1 VNRVRRLIWSY
12 LALLLLA
19 WSLGEFVAERSLPT
33 LLVAYA
39 PPALLTWPAP
49 LLLLAALAQWRVKKS
64 RRAVL
69 PALLAC
75 GAALLFLGFTWH
87 PARSSQPGDLSVLT
101 YNIARGRLGSA
112 ERLSAQLRAGGT
124 DIITLQETNG
134 VRWPFTDTLLSG
146 LPGYFVSRSGTPG
159 AELLTLSRFPV
170 VSTREISLPGTT
182 RRFLVT
188 RLRTPQGD
196 LSVINVHFSTVMF
209 SRVLDG
215 QVQTTR
221 RNRQNQLDILRR
233 EAAAVRGPLIVAG
246 DFNTP
251 SRGRIYRALAA
262 QFADAWDAAGRGLG
276 YTFASAQPSLR
287 IDHVFARGL
296 KVVSAEVQLPGGS
309 DHRALAARLRGPNI
323 SPVR

>member
-1 VNRVRRLIWSY
+1 M
-12 LALLLLA
+12 
-19 WSLGEFVAERSLPT
+19 F
-33 LLVAYA
+33 
-39 PPALLTWPAP
+39 PALLT
-49 LLLLAALAQWRVKKS
+49 
-64 RRAVL
+64 
-69 PALLAC
+69 C

-87 PARSSQPGDLSVLT
+87 PARAIHPATSVLLT
-101 YNIARGRLGSA
+101 YNIARGRLGNA
-112 ERLSAQLRAGGT
+112 ERLVEPASRLPNA
-124 DIITLQETNG
+124 DIITLAGNQRRALA
-134 VRWPFTDTLLSG
+134 VYRHPAS
-146 LPGYFVSRSGTPG
+146 PGCPATSSRAPARG
-159 AELLTLSRFPV
+159 AEVLTLSRFPV

-188 RLRTPQGD
+188 RLRTPQGE

-233 EAAAVRGPLIVAG
+233 EAAAVQGPLIVAG

-251 SRGRIYRALAA
+251 PRGRIYRALAA
-262 QFADAWDAAGRGLG
+262 QFSDAWDAAGRGLG
-276 YTFASAQPSLR
+276 YTFVSAQPSLR

-309 DHRALAARLRGPNI
+309 DHRALAVRLRGPNI
-323 SPVR
+323 SPIR